1 MTVTPQGQSGTTQR
15 LTATDKRQKLRQ
27 VLAGAHCV
35 SPASVHDSLSAR
47 IAQTIGHQLGM
58 LGGSVASA
66 ITLSAPDITLLTLS
80 ELSMQVRA
88 ICRTS
93 QLALFVDADHG
104 YGAAPSVGR
113 TIEELEHA
121 GAAGCS
127 IEDTLLPARFGATQ
141 EEIISSAE
149 MIGKLKTACAARLD
163 PTFVI
168 AARTIALKHEGLE
181 ATIARL
187 NAYAATGVDAIFI
200 IGLTHADQLQAIHE
214 AIHLPIMLG
223 AMPGFMKRTD
233 LERLGVRI
241 ALQGHSPYAA
251 AIETYRKIYTH
262 LINGGAPEELKAH
275 LPSQDF
281 LDEILQKAKF
291 GK

>member
-1 MTVTPQGQSGTTQR
+1 MTPQEQSGTAQI
-15 LTATDKRQKLRQ
+15 LTATDKRQILRKI
-27 VLAGAHCV
+27 LAGAHCI

-47 IAQTIGHQLGM
+47 VAQSIGHQLGM

-66 ITLSAPDITLLTLS
+66 VTISAPDITLLTLS
-80 ELSMQVRA
+80 ELSQLVRA

-149 MIGKLKTACAARLD
+149 MIGKLKAACAARLD

-181 ATIARL
+181 ATLARL
-187 NAYAATGVDAIFI
+187 KAYAATGVDAIFVM
-200 IGLTHADQLQAIHE
+200 GVTQADQLRAIHE
-214 AIHLPIMLG
+214 AIHLPIILG
-223 AMPGFMKRTD
+223 TSPSFMNRTH
-233 LERLGVRI
+233 LASLGVRL
-241 ALQGHSPYAA
+241 ALQGHAPYAA
-251 AIETYRKIYTH
+251 AIETYRNIYTL
-262 LINGGAPEELKAH
+262 LINDSAPEELKAH

>member
-1 MTVTPQGQSGTTQR
+1 MTPQEQSGTAQI
-15 LTATDKRQKLRQ
+15 LTATDKRQILRKI
-27 VLAGAHCV
+27 LAGAHCI

-47 IAQTIGHQLGM
+47 VAQSIGHQLGM

-66 ITLSAPDITLLTLS
+66 VTISAPDITLLTLS
-80 ELSMQVRA
+80 ELSQLVRA

-149 MIGKLKTACAARLD
+149 MIGKLKAACAARLD

-181 ATIARL
+181 ATLARL
-187 NAYAATGVDAIFI
+187 KAYAATGVDAIFVM
-200 IGLTHADQLQAIHE
+200 GVTQADQLRAIHE
-214 AIHLPIMLG
+214 AIHLPIILG
-223 AMPGFMKRTD
+223 TSPSFMNRTH
-233 LERLGVRI
+233 LASLGVRL
-241 ALQGHSPYAA
+241 ALQGHAPYAA

-262 LINGGAPEELKAH
+262 LLNDSAPEELKAH

-281 LDEILQKAKF
+281 LDEILQKTKF

>member
-1 MTVTPQGQSGTTQR
+1 MTPQGQSSIEQKLSAR
-15 LTATDKRQKLRQ
+15 HKRQILRQ

-35 SPASVHDSLSAR
+35 CPASVHDSLSAR
-47 IAQTIGHQLGM
+47 VAQTIGHQLGM

-66 ITLSAPDITLLTLS
+66 VTLSAPDITILTLS
-80 ELSMQVRA
+80 ELSLLVRA

-141 EEIISSAE
+141 EEIISSAD
-149 MIGKLKTACAARLD
+149 MISKLKSACAARLD
-163 PTFVI
+163 STFVI

-187 NAYAATGVDAIFI
+187 KAYAATGVDAIFV
-200 IGLTHADQLQAIHE
+200 IGVTQADQLRAIHE
-214 AIHLPIMLG
+214 AIHLPIILG
-223 AMPGFMKRTD
+223 TSPSFMNRTH
-233 LERLGVRI
+233 LASLGVRL
-241 ALQGHSPYAA
+241 ALQGHAPYAA

-262 LINGGAPEELKAH
+262 LLNDSAPEELKAH